1 MQILKWLGGV
11 IGFVLLALLVIV
23 FAARFGDG
31 PTAILPGGPLEAGE
45 LEEGPEPDWSFAR
58 DVPEME
64 FELVEPGR
72 SRTIWLEV
80 YDKKL
85 YVVSGYMNSAVGKLW
100 KQWPAQAEKDGR
112 AVVRIQGKR
121 YERQLV
127 RIHDDRPVLEG
138 IAAEVNRKYGA
149 ALTADMAATG
159 DVWFFALEPRS

>member
-1 MQILKWLGGV
+1 MRILKWLGGA
-11 IGFVLLALLVIV
+11 IGFVLLALLVVV

-31 PTAILPGGPLEAGE
+31 PTAILPGGSLEAGE
-45 LEEGPEPDWSFAR
+45 LVQGPEPDWSFAR

-64 FELVEPGR
+64 FELVEPAR

>member
-1 MQILKWLGGV
+1 MLILKWLGGV
-11 IGFVLLALLVIV
+11 IGLVLLALFVVV

-45 LEEGPEPDWSFAR
+45 LVQGPEPDWSFAR

-64 FELVEPGR
+64 FELVEPAR